1 MARRA
6 STISLDE
13 RVTFERATNVSDG
26 GGGSTLTWATY
37 FTCAA
42 MVEAISGRE
51 RANADQTQ
59 SPRNYRVTLWRSS
72 ETAGLTTRDRLD
84 WRGKKMQIRFIADE
98 GPRPLYLMLDCEAGV
113 NT

>member
-59 SPRNYRVTLWRSS
+59 SPRNYRVTLRRSS